1 MYNSEKKSYDNN
13 IDDNYCMTDI
23 NNIEEIS
30 INPKYFHLYKNFLI
44 KENYQ
49 KNAFI
54 KEIMPDY
61 ADIESQIKKKIVNV
75 RDLYAI
81 DPLFREM
88 QSVNSFAM
96 SLFKKGFREMFFGP
110 KGIVTK
116 KSSEL
121 RSYHKSFESKIDLN
135 TKIFAGSLD
144 YYDYL
149 SDYNSFFE
157 RLKNSRK
164 KMLKINGNFTIT
176 NNMQEKMH
184 AAYLEYEKKREKY
197 KKKKKLLLKKQ
208 KNNSINASKHNKN
221 NQEIKAVDIKSN
233 TKTNFYNKTDTK
245 IRNMK
250 NTILFNKMS
259 KSNKMLT
266 TQNLFLNYKKNSE
279 NINKLKPLYKM
290 NFTSYK
296 NINNNSLKARK
307 NSIVSENEN
316 NDFPEIRESKK
327 HFTNLTTINDTNQNN
342 ISTKTVFYPNL
353 LRKIDFKKKN
363 TFTLYQPVDFDDKND
378 KTKKSLNSSN
388 SLSKSKLNEKINDKL
403 TIYKNQIENYISNN
417 NKSNKSIRSSHPSL
431 TGTESLKIN
440 NKKIKISELKD
451 IKLSLKNKIESTI
464 TPNMKIENSLNN
476 FIEVNKRYENNKKKL
491 LDKKIKLELIQLQKD
506 VQNIGNYTEMA
517 KHVDFSDFKT
527 FSPEDNHKVR
537 KRVKPNSMN
546 LAFSFKSRL
555 QKDVPVKEF
564 IQSLEKVKE
573 KEKEDKYLK
582 NIRKNVKNNFR
593 VIHNL
598 TINLEHIK
606 KKYNY

>member
-1 MYNSEKKSYDNN
+1 MSHSEKKSYDNK
-13 IDDNYCMTDI
+13 IKDDHCITDI
-23 NNIEEIS
+23 NNREEIS
-30 INPKYFHLYKNFLI
+30 INPKYFYLYNNFLI

-49 KNAFI
+49 KNALI

-61 ADIESQIKKKIVNV
+61 ADIDSQIKKKIVNV

-88 QSVNSFAM
+88 QSANSFAM
-96 SLFKKGFREMFFGP
+96 NLFKKGFRKMFFGP

-116 KSSEL
+116 KSPEL

-149 SDYNSFFE
+149 CNYSSFFE

-184 AAYLEYEKKREKY
+184 AAYLEYEKKREQNKM
-197 KKKKKLLLKKQ
+197 KKKLLLKKQ
-208 KNNSINASKHNKN
+208 KNSSMNISRHNKN
-221 NQEIKAVDIKSN
+221 IKDNKTIDVKNN
-233 TKTNFYNKTDTK
+233 TKIDFYIQSDTK
-245 IRNMK
+245 IRNIK
-250 NTILFNKMS
+250 NNFFLDKMS
-259 KSNKMLT
+259 KSNKMLN
-266 TQNLFLNYKKNSE
+266 TQNLFLNYIKNSE
-279 NINKLKPLYKM
+279 KINKLNSLYKM
-290 NFTSYK
+290 NYTSYK
-296 NINNNSLKARK
+296 NINNSIKSRK
-307 NSIVSENEN
+307 NSIVSENEI
-316 NDFPEIRESKK
+316 NDFPEIREKKK

-342 ISTKTVFYPNL
+342 ISTKSVFYPNL
-353 LRKIDFKKKN
+353 IHKINYKKKN
-363 TFTLYQPVDFDDKND
+363 TFTLNKPVDFDDKND

-388 SLSKSKLNEKINDKL
+388 SFSKSKLNEKINDKL
-403 TIYKNQIENYISNN
+403 MLNKNQIETYASNN
-417 NKSNKSIRSSHPSL
+417 NKSNKSIKSSHHSM
-431 TGTESLKIN
+431 TGTESLKMN
-440 NKKIKISELKD
+440 NKRSKISEIKD
-451 IKLSLKNKIESTI
+451 IKLSLKNKIDSTL
-464 TPNMKIENSLNN
+464 TPNMKIEHSLNN
-476 FIEVNKRYENNKKKL
+476 FIEASKRYENNKKDL
-491 LDKKIKLELIQLQKD
+491 LNKKIKIELIELQKD

-517 KHVDFSDFKT
+517 KQVDFSDFKS
-527 FSPEDNHKVR
+527 FSPEDNHKVK
-537 KRVKPNSMN
+537 KRVKPSSMN

-555 QKDVPVKEF
+555 QKDVPIKEF
-564 IQSLEKVKE
+564 IQNLEKVKE

-598 TINLEHIK
+598 TVNLEHIK

>member
-1 MYNSEKKSYDNN
+1 MYNSEKKSYGNN

-353 LRKIDFKKKN
+353 LRKIYFKKKN

-403 TIYKNQIENYISNN
+403 TINKNQIENYISNN

>member
-221 NQEIKAVDIKSN
+221 NQEIKTVDIKSN

>member
-1 MYNSEKKSYDNN
+1 
-13 IDDNYCMTDI
+13 
-23 NNIEEIS
+23 
-30 INPKYFHLYKNFLI
+30 
-44 KENYQ
+44 
-49 KNAFI
+49 
-54 KEIMPDY
+54 
-61 ADIESQIKKKIVNV
+61 
-75 RDLYAI
+75 
-81 DPLFREM
+81 
-88 QSVNSFAM
+88 
-96 SLFKKGFREMFFGP
+96 
-110 KGIVTK
+110 
-116 KSSEL
+116 
-121 RSYHKSFESKIDLN
+121 
-135 TKIFAGSLD
+135 
-144 YYDYL
+144 
-149 SDYNSFFE
+149 
-157 RLKNSRK
+157 
-164 KMLKINGNFTIT
+164 
-176 NNMQEKMH
+176 
-184 AAYLEYEKKREKY
+184 
-197 KKKKKLLLKKQ
+197 
-208 KNNSINASKHNKN
+208 
-221 NQEIKAVDIKSN
+221 
-233 TKTNFYNKTDTK
+233 
-245 IRNMK
+245 MK

-363 TFTLYQPVDFDDKND
+363 TF
-378 KTKKSLNSSN
+378 SSN

-403 TIYKNQIENYISNN
+403 TINKNQIENYISNN

-582 NIRKNVKNNFR
+582 NIRKNGKNRRNIVLAFR
-593 VIHNL
+593 GDSPMQHFYFLI
-598 TINLEHIK
+598 II
-606 KKYNY
+606 

>member
-1 MYNSEKKSYDNN
+1 
-13 IDDNYCMTDI
+13 MTDI

-221 NQEIKAVDIKSN
+221 NQEIKTVDIKSN

-403 TIYKNQIENYISNN
+403 TINKNQIENYISNN

>member
-1 MYNSEKKSYDNN
+1 MYNSEKKSYGNN

-221 NQEIKAVDIKSN
+221 NQEIKTVDIKSN

-266 TQNLFLNYKKNSE
+266 TQNLFLIYKKNSE

-290 NFTSYK
+290 NFTTYK

-403 TIYKNQIENYISNN
+403 TINKNQIENYISNN

>member
-30 INPKYFHLYKNFLI
+30 INPKYFHFYKNFLI

-221 NQEIKAVDIKSN
+221 NQEIKTVDIKSN

-403 TIYKNQIENYISNN
+403 TINKNQIENYISNN

>member
-221 NQEIKAVDIKSN
+221 NQEIKTVDIKSN

-403 TIYKNQIENYISNN
+403 TINKNQIENYISNN

>member
-1 MYNSEKKSYDNN
+1 MYNSKKKSYDNN

-221 NQEIKAVDIKSN
+221 NQEIKTVDIKSN

>member
-1 MYNSEKKSYDNN
+1 MYNSEKKSYGNN

-221 NQEIKAVDIKSN
+221 NQEIKTVDIKSN

-403 TIYKNQIENYISNN
+403 TINKNQIENYISNN

>member
-1 MYNSEKKSYDNN
+1 MYNSEKKSYGNN

-221 NQEIKAVDIKSN
+221 NQEIKTVDIKSN

>member
-1 MYNSEKKSYDNN
+1 MYNSEKKSYDNK

-96 SLFKKGFREMFFGP
+96 NLFKKGFREMFFGP

-184 AAYLEYEKKREKY
+184 AAYLEYEKKREKN

-208 KNNSINASKHNKN
+208 KNNSINFSKHNKN
-221 NQEIKAVDIKSN
+221 NREIKTVDIKNN

-259 KSNKMLT
+259 ESNKMLT

-296 NINNNSLKARK
+296 NINNSLKARK

-342 ISTKTVFYPNL
+342 ISTKIVFYPNL

-363 TFTLYQPVDFDDKND
+363 TFTLYHPVDFDDKND

-403 TIYKNQIENYISNN
+403 TLNKNQIENYISNN
-417 NKSNKSIRSSHPSL
+417 NKSNKSIKSSHPSL

-491 LDKKIKLELIQLQKD
+491 LDKKIKLELIQLKND
-506 VQNIGNYTEMA
+506 VQNIGNYIEMA

-564 IQSLEKVKE
+564 IQSLEKAKE
-573 KEKEDKYLK
+573 KEKENKYLK

>member
-1 MYNSEKKSYDNN
+1 MYNSEKKSYDNK

-96 SLFKKGFREMFFGP
+96 NLFKKGFREMFFGP

-184 AAYLEYEKKREKY
+184 AAYLEYEKKREKN

-208 KNNSINASKHNKN
+208 KNNSINFSKHNKN
-221 NQEIKAVDIKSN
+221 NREIKTVDIKNN

-250 NTILFNKMS
+250 NAILFNKMS
-259 KSNKMLT
+259 ESNKMLT

-296 NINNNSLKARK
+296 NINNSLKARK

-342 ISTKTVFYPNL
+342 ISTKIVFYPNL

-363 TFTLYQPVDFDDKND
+363 TFTLYHPVDFDDKND

-403 TIYKNQIENYISNN
+403 TLNKNQIENYISNN
-417 NKSNKSIRSSHPSL
+417 NKSNKSIKSSHPSL

-491 LDKKIKLELIQLQKD
+491 LDKKIKLELIQLKND
-506 VQNIGNYTEMA
+506 VQNIGNYIEMA

-564 IQSLEKVKE
+564 IQSLEKAKE
-573 KEKEDKYLK
+573 KEKENKYLK

>member
-1 MYNSEKKSYDNN
+1 MYNSEKKSYGNN

-221 NQEIKAVDIKSN
+221 NQEIKTVDIKSN

-266 TQNLFLNYKKNSE
+266 TQNLFLIYKKNSE

-403 TIYKNQIENYISNN
+403 TINKNQIENYISNN

>member
-1 MYNSEKKSYDNN
+1 MNNSEKKVYNN
-13 IDDNYCMTDI
+13 KIGDDNYCMTDI
-23 NNIEEIS
+23 DNIEEIS
-30 INPKYFHLYKNFLI
+30 INPKYFYLYKNFLI

-61 ADIESQIKKKIVNV
+61 SDIESQIKKKIVNV

-96 SLFKKGFREMFFGP
+96 NIFKKGFREMFFGP
-110 KGIVTK
+110 KGLVTK
-116 KSSEL
+116 KCPEL
-121 RSYHKSFESKIDLN
+121 RSYHKSFESKIDLT

-149 SDYNSFFE
+149 SNYNSFFE

-176 NNMQEKMH
+176 SNMQEKMH
-184 AAYLEYEKKREKY
+184 AAYLEYEKKREKNR
-197 KKKKKLLLKKQ
+197 KKKKLLLKKQ
-208 KNNSINASKHNKN
+208 KNNSINISKYSKN
-221 NQEIKAVDIKSN
+221 NQDNKAIDIKSN
-233 TKTNFYNKTDTK
+233 TKINFYNKTDTK
-245 IRNMK
+245 NRNVK
-250 NTILFNKMS
+250 NIILLDKMY
-259 KSNKMLT
+259 KSNKKT
-266 TQNLFLNYKKNSE
+266 NTQNLFLNYKINSE
-279 NINKLKPLYKM
+279 KINKLNPLYRM

-296 NINNNSLKARK
+296 NNSKESLK
-307 NSIVSENEN
+307 NSRVSEKVI
-316 NDFPEIRESKK
+316 NDFPEIREKKK
-327 HFTNLTTINDTNQNN
+327 HFTNFTTINDRNPNN
-342 ISTKTVFYPNL
+342 ISTKSVFNQNSIHKMIL
-353 LRKIDFKKKN
+353 KKKN
-363 TFTLYQPVDFDDKND
+363 TFTLNKPVDFDDKND

-403 TIYKNQIENYISNN
+403 SINKNQIENYISNN
-417 NKSNKSIRSSHPSL
+417 NKSNKSIKSNHPSL

-440 NKKIKISELKD
+440 NQKSKISEIKD

-464 TPNMKIENSLNN
+464 TPNMKIEHSLNN
-476 FIEVNKRYENNKKKL
+476 FIEVNKRYENNKKNL
-491 LDKKIKLELIQLQKD
+491 LNKKIKIELIQLQKD
-506 VQNIGNYTEMA
+506 VQNIGNYTDMA
-517 KHVDFSDFKT
+517 KQVDFSDFKS

-537 KRVKPNSMN
+537 KRIKPNSMN

-555 QKDVPVKEF
+555 QKNVPIKEF
-564 IQSLEKVKE
+564 IQSIEKVKE

-582 NIRKNVKNNFR
+582 NIRKNFKNNFR

>member
-1 MYNSEKKSYDNN
+1 MNHSEKENYDNK

-30 INPKYFHLYKNFLI
+30 INPKYFYLYKNFLI

-61 ADIESQIKKKIVNV
+61 SDIESQIKKKIVNV

-96 SLFKKGFREMFFGP
+96 SLFKRGFREMFFGP
-110 KGIVTK
+110 NGIATK
-116 KSSEL
+116 KSAEL

-149 SDYNSFFE
+149 SGYSSFFE

-184 AAYLEYEKKREKY
+184 AAYLEYAKKREKFR
-197 KKKKKLLLKKQ
+197 KKKKLLLKKQ
-208 KNNSINASKHNKN
+208 KNNSINVSKSNKN
-221 NQEIKAVDIKSN
+221 NQNKKAIDIKSK
-233 TKTNFYNKTDTK
+233 TKTSFYNKTDTK
-245 IRNMK
+245 NRNK
-250 NTILFNKMS
+250 INTILLDKLS
-259 KSNKMLT
+259 KSNRMLN
-266 TQNLFLNYKKNSE
+266 TQNLFLNYKKNSDK
-279 NINKLKPLYKM
+279 INKINPLYKM
-290 NFTSYK
+290 KFTSYK
-296 NINNNSLKARK
+296 NINNNSLKSRK
-307 NSIVSENEN
+307 YSIVSENEII
-316 NDFPEIRESKK
+316 DFPEIRENKK
-327 HFTNLTTINDTNQNN
+327 HFTNLTAINDGNQYN
-342 ISTKTVFYPNL
+342 ISTKSVFNPNL
-353 LRKIDFKKKN
+353 IRNIDFKKKN
-363 TFTLYQPVDFDDKND
+363 TFTLYKPVDFDDKND
-378 KTKKSLNSSN
+378 KTKKSLNNSSN
-388 SLSKSKLNEKINDKL
+388 SLSKSKINEKINDK
-403 TIYKNQIENYISNN
+403 ISINKNQIENYISNN
-417 NKSNKSIRSSHPSL
+417 NKSNKSIKSSRPSL
-431 TGTESLKIN
+431 TGTESFKIN
-440 NKKIKISELKD
+440 NNKIKMNEINN
-451 IKLSLKNKIESTI
+451 IKLSLKNKIESTL

-476 FIEVNKRYENNKKKL
+476 FIEVNKKYENNKKNL
-491 LDKKIKLELIQLQKD
+491 LNKKIKIELIQLKQD
-506 VQNIGNYTEMA
+506 VQNIGNYTELA
-517 KHVDFSDFKT
+517 KHVDFSDFKS
-527 FSPEDNHKVR
+527 FSPEDNHKR
-537 KRVKPNSMN
+537 NRVKPNSTN

-555 QKDVPVKEF
+555 EKNVPIKEF
-564 IQSLEKVKE
+564 IRSLEKVKE
-573 KEKEDKYLK
+573 KEKEDKYIK

>member
-1 MYNSEKKSYDNN
+1 MYNNEKKNYDSKIN
-13 IDDNYCMTDI
+13 DDYCMTDI

-30 INPKYFHLYKNFLI
+30 INPKYFYLYKNFLI

-61 ADIESQIKKKIVNV
+61 SDIESQIKKKIVNV

-88 QSVNSFAM
+88 QSKNSFAM
-96 SLFKKGFREMFFGP
+96 SLFKKGFRQMFFGP
-110 KGIVTK
+110 KGIVTR
-116 KSSEL
+116 KSAEL
-121 RSYHKSFESKIDLN
+121 RSYHKSFESKFDLN

-149 SDYNSFFE
+149 SGYNSFFE

-208 KNNSINASKHNKN
+208 KNNSINISKNNKN
-221 NQEIKAVDIKSN
+221 NQDKKAKDIKSY
-233 TKTNFYNKTDTK
+233 TKTNFYNKTEA
-245 IRNMK
+245 RNGNMK
-250 NTILFNKMS
+250 NIILLDKMS
-259 KSNKMLT
+259 RSNINLK

-279 NINKLKPLYKM
+279 KLNKLNPFYRM

-296 NINNNSLKARK
+296 NINNNSIKSRK
-307 NSIVSENEN
+307 YSIVSEKAII
-316 NDFPEIRESKK
+316 DFPEFRESKK
-327 HFTNLTTINDTNQNN
+327 HFTNLTTINDMNQNN
-342 ISTKTVFYPNL
+342 TSTKSVYYPNL
-353 LRKIDFKKKN
+353 IHKVDLKKKN
-363 TFTLYQPVDFDDKND
+363 TFTTYKPFDFDDKND
-378 KTKKSLNSSN
+378 KTKKSMNSSN
-388 SLSKSKLNEKINDKL
+388 SLSKSKINEKINDK
-403 TIYKNQIENYISNN
+403 IIINKNQIENYVSNN

-431 TGTESLKIN
+431 TRTESLKTN
-440 NKKIKISELKD
+440 NKKSRTNEIKD
-451 IKLSLKNKIESTI
+451 IKLSLKNKIESTL
-464 TPNMKIENSLNN
+464 TPNIKIEHSLNN
-476 FIEVNKRYENNKKKL
+476 FIEINKRYENNKKNL
-491 LDKKIKLELIQLQKD
+491 LNKKIKTELIELQND

-555 QKDVPVKEF
+555 QKNVPVKEF
-564 IQSLEKVKE
+564 IQNIEKVKE
-573 KEKEDKYLK
+573 KEKEEKYIK

-606 KKYNY
+606 KKFNY